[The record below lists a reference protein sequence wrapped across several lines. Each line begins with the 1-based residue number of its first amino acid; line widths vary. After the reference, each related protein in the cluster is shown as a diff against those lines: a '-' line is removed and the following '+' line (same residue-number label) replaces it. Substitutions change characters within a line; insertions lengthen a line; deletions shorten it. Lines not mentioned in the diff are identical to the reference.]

1 MSERFLIALDLD
13 GTLLKDDKTISERT
27 KKVLDQVQKEGHIVM
42 ISTGRPY
49 RASEL
54 YYKQLNLTTPIVNFN
69 GAFVHHPLDA
79 DWGVYHEALPLT
91 VVKDIVDAS
100 IEYNI
105 KNIVAEVMDNI
116 FLHYHDEK
124 LIDIFTMGQPKIT
137 TGDLRQYLKY
147 DPTSLLIA
155 ADENNLKRVNDYLA
169 ETKAE
174 LVEHRS
180 WASPFHV
187 IEIVKAGI
195 NKAVGVK
202 KVAEYYNIPQE
213 RVIAFGDEDN
223 DLEMIEYAHYGV
235 AMGNAIEPLK
245 EVAKDITKTNEEDGI
260 AEYLEKML
268 LA

>member
-27 KKVLDQVQKEGHIVM
+27 KKVLDQVQKEGHVVM

-54 YYKQLNLTTPIVNFN
+54 YYKQLNLNTPIVNFN
-69 GAFVHHPLDA
+69 GAFVHHPLDV
-79 DWGVYHEALPLT
+79 DWGVYHETLSLN
-91 VVKDIVDAS
+91 VVKEIVDTS

-105 KNIVAEVMDNI
+105 KNIVAEVMDKI
-116 FLHYHDEK
+116 FIHYHDEK
-124 LIDIFTMGQPKIT
+124 LIDIFTMGKPSIT
-137 TGDLRQYLKY
+137 TGDLREYLKH

-155 ADENNLKRVNDYLA
+155 ADKDNLDRVNTYLA

-180 WASPFHV
+180 WGAPYHV

-202 KVAEYYNIPQE
+202 KVADYYNIPRE

-223 DLEMIEYAHYGV
+223 DLEMIEYAGYGV

-245 EVAKDITKTNEEDGI
+245 EIAKDVTKTNEEDGI
-260 AEYLEKML
+260 AEYLEKLL